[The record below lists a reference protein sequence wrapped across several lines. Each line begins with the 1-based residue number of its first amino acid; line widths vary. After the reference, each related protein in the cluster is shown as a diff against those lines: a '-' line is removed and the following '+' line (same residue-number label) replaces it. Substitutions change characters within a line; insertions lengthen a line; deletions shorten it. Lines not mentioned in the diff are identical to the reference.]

1 MKSNTKK
8 GMGSEDQMER

>member
-8 GMGSEDQMER
+8 